1 MRLRKRYD
9 RPIHS
14 KLARLKDTLSQ
25 KAELTFART
34 AGALG
39 ASPYALSSDEA
50 QQVRALIAMMPDEEP
65 RLDYASAV
73 LTEEREAASEWTR
86 SEIGKHGERN
96 AMEILNELANSPGLS
111 RKDKTARPYQ
121 VGIALAASLREH
133 FKLAPDVSVAGVS
146 RLATIFGADDFQA
159 SSSAPASLRAFQS
172 QVRDAPTIVAEDEGP
187 RNTAFILAR
196 ATGDFLAFQS
206 KASCVADLYTD
217 RQAVGRA
224 FAAEFLAPARGV
236 VTMIEEEDQPISR
249 VADHYGVPYEV
260 ISNQFTNN
268 YRRFIEA

>member
-25 KAELTFART
+25 KAELTFAR

-96 AMEILNELANSPGLS
+96 AMEILNELARFRAISQRQDRAPLQLMHLQP
-111 RKDKTARPYQ
+111 RY
-121 VGIALAASLREH
+121 ASTLT
-133 FKLAPDVSVAGVS
+133 PDVSVAGVS

-224 FAAEFLAPARGV
+224 FAGV
-236 VTMIEEEDQPISR
+236 GLPRQEAWSR
-249 VADHYGVPYEV
+249 
-260 ISNQFTNN
+260 
-268 YRRFIEA
+268 